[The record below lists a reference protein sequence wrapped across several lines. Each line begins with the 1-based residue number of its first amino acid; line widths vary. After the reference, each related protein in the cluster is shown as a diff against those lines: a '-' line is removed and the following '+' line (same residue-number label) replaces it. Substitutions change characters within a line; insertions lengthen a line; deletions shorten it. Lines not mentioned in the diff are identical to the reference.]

1 MGFIEAGA
9 SDFFV
14 PRGYVHVSCC
24 VSLSDPSGTGHLD
37 ETYPYRP

>member
-14 PRGYVHVSCC
+14 PRGYVHIIANIRGT
-24 VSLSDPSGTGHLD
+24 SGSGGGDLWLL
-37 ETYPYRP
+37 